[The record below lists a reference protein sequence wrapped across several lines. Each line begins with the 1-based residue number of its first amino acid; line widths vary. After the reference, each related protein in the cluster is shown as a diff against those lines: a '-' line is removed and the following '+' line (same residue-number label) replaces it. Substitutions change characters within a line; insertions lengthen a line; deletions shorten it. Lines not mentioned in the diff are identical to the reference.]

1 MEDLISFFKH
11 VHSETVENYKV
22 LEVIGEGHYSKVKRA
37 VNIQTKEEVA
47 IKVIERKQLRLDDM
61 ERELAREIVSLK
73 KIHSEH
79 VIRLIDVKYSTD
91 RVYVIFEL
99 MKGGT
104 LQSRI
109 EEHGKLP
116 EPVARNLFRQLIAGI
131 EKCHSLNICHR
142 DLKPENILLDEKGR
156 LKISD
161 FGFSCMAKSPQ
172 DIENLEVAYGTLSF
186 MSPEMFLVSDKVIRG
201 YNGKTSDLWSCGI
214 ILYSMVAGDIQK
226 YIDLNAFMV
235 VCHQVPEIILF

>member
-131 EKCHSLNICHR
+131 CL
-142 DLKPENILLDEKGR
+142 G
-156 LKISD
+156 
-161 FGFSCMAKSPQ
+161 
-172 DIENLEVAYGTLSF
+172 NLPVL
-186 MSPEMFLVSDKVIRG
+186 P
-201 YNGKTSDLWSCGI
+201 
-214 ILYSMVAGDIQK
+214 
-226 YIDLNAFMV
+226 
-235 VCHQVPEIILF
+235 